1 MEEEENNMMTMM
13 KNKDAMT
20 SKVCVVCGG
29 DWTMQSHVE
38 KYCDKCKSHM
48 LIIEDE
54 IYLQQGW

>member
-1 MEEEENNMMTMM
+1 MMTMM
-13 KNKDAMT
+13 KNKDVMA

-54 IYLQQGW
+54 VYLQQGW